1 MKLVEKITIANE
13 LLKYA
18 RECNSAKAHNDNSA
32 FEYYNEIFNK
42 RFKKAKKMDNSFD
55 YIMSGT
61 NKIGIVF
68 EYNKRNMY
76 IMLN

>member
-42 RFKKAKKMDNSFD
+42 RFKKAKKW
-55 YIMSGT
+55 I
-61 NKIGIVF
+61 IVLITLCQVQT
-68 EYNKRNMY
+68 K
-76 IMLN
+76 